1 MVVDVKNTS
10 IVVPEGNTISVV
22 EMGEHFFLW
31 HTSNS
36 LINICSTVHKCISN
50 VIQQLFAAR
59 KSAGQNTE
67 TRLTDLRSAGSKIAF
82 TITFCL
88 TP

>member
-1 MVVDVKNTS
+1 M
-10 IVVPEGNTISVV
+10 
-22 EMGEHFFLW
+22 
-31 HTSNS
+31 
-36 LINICSTVHKCISN
+36 N
-50 VIQQLFAAR
+50 VIEQLRGAS

-67 TRLTDLRSAGSKIAF
+67 TRLTDLRAAGSKMAF